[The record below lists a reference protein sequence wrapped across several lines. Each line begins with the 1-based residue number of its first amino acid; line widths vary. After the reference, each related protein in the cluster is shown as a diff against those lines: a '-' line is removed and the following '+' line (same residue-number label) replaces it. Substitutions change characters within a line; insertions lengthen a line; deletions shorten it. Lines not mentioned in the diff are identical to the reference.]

1 MSDWICT
8 DPDDLQ
14 YQRKIDDDNYEMVG
28 IVASVFEDDHFKYY
42 VTHEFMRVADYEEDA
57 LELATTYGYVNS
69 MDDDWRDALSE
80 YDDPVGIML
89 EMAFETYGF
98 EDDGKKIFH
107 SFEDAEK
114 YVNGIVSAA

>member
-1 MSDWICT
+1 MGNWICT

-14 YQRKIDDDNYEMVG
+14 YQRKIDDDHYEMVG
-28 IVASVFEDDHFKYY
+28 IVATVWDDDHFKYY
-42 VTHEFMRVADYEEDA
+42 VTHEFMHVADYEEDA

-114 YVNGIVSAA
+114 YVCQLVS